1 VSAEAPPAPTRDR
14 VGRARGAAPWVAV
27 ALLGLVTQT
36 LARTPSLFAGDGDGA
51 SYAALARIAPARGI
65 YDDRPYVLHPPL
77 HPLLIRAVAVAG
89 GLPCDRAGVVLAG
102 LSTIALGLLT
112 FGLTR
117 RALGSTAGAL
127 VAAALLL
134 ASRGAVVL
142 GQGPWREPLQTLVA
156 YGLLAAALVAPPG
169 RRSVAAAAVLAALAG
184 LLWDPL
190 VWLVAPL
197 AAAGL
202 WLRRPAALV
211 AAGVLLAVWLGWAVQ
226 RQATIGAT
234 PDFPAGIDGLV
245 EETARGGP
253 GAFFNPNLYPRTAAH
268 NAFFWPAAL
277 TPLRPF
283 ELAAPWFVDEEL
295 PHLGYPPG
303 AGTSAAALLLVG
315 VALGGVVLLARRRP
329 ADGPGLLALA
339 AGGLL
344 LGAPAC
350 LGLTPRYGYA
360 WLPTLFGLAGAVV
373 AALAGRADPG
383 ERRAVPAALLLLL
396 ALAGVWAVGHR
407 HGAWTRPQRFD
418 GAAVAA
424 LLAGRTLEP
433 VLPASAGIAAPVGLV
448 PDLVWLLPGRRIVTL
463 PLDAAVEAHVVGR
476 AAPLVV
482 VPRALA
488 PLVRPGVAA
497 DVAELAQGIPA
508 LRAVHAAAAA
518 GKATHLGVLVEG
530 EVTDRAR
537 VRSWDVFW
545 WTDAARGAA
554 PGVAAPPPFGLLV
567 EPGAGPAIREALAAQ
582 GPLPGVD
589 PAALEA
595 ALSR

>member
-1 VSAEAPPAPTRDR
+1 MTDPATSPLTRADR
-14 VGRARGAAPWVAV
+14 AWRAAPWVAV
-27 ALLGLVTQT
+27 LLLGVVTQT
-36 LARTPSLFAGDGDGA
+36 LARTPALFAGDGDGA
-51 SYAALARIAPARGI
+51 SYAALARIAPERGI
-65 YDDRPYVLHPPL
+65 YDGRPYVLHPPL
-77 HPLLIRAVAVAG
+77 HPLLIRAVSAAA
-89 GLPCDRAGVVLAG
+89 GLPCDRAGVALAG
-102 LSTIALGLLT
+102 LSTIGLGLLT
-112 FGLTR
+112 FGLAR
-117 RALGSTAGAL
+117 AALGSTTGGLA
-127 VAAALLL
+127 AAALLL

-156 YGLLAAALVAPPG
+156 YGFLAVALLGPPGKRSVVTAAA
-169 RRSVAAAAVLAALAG
+169 LAALAG

-190 VWLVAPL
+190 VGLVAPL

-211 AAGVLLAVWLGWAVQ
+211 AAAALLAVWLGWAAH

-283 ELAAPWFVDEEL
+283 ELAAPWFVDEEP

-303 AGTSAAALLLVG
+303 PGTSAAAVLLVG
-315 VALGGVVLLARRRP
+315 AALGGLVLLARRP
-329 ADGPGLLALA
+329 ADPAGRLDRRGLAALA

-360 WLPTLFGLAGAVV
+360 WLPALCGLVGAVT
-373 AALAGRADPG
+373 AALVARADPS
-383 ERRAVPAALLLLL
+383 ERRAVPAALALVL
-396 ALAGVWAVGHR
+396 ALALGWAAGHP
-407 HGAWTRPQRFD
+407 HGAWSRPQRFD

-424 LLAGRTLEP
+424 LLADRPLP
-433 VLPASAGIAAPVGLV
+433 VGAAVAAPVGLV
-448 PDLVWLLPGRRIVTL
+448 PDLVWLLPGRRVVTL
-463 PLDAAVEAHVVGR
+463 PLDGGVEAQVVGR
-476 AAPLVV
+476 GAPLVV
-482 VPRALA
+482 VPHALA
-488 PLVRPGVAA
+488 PLVRPGLPAE
-497 DVAELAQGIPA
+497 VAEFAQGVPA
-508 LRAVHAAAAA
+508 LRAVHAGAAA
-518 GKATHLGVLVEG
+518 GRATYLGLLVEG

-537 VRSWDVFW
+537 VRCWDVFW
-545 WTDAARGAA
+545 WTGAA
-554 PGVAAPPPFGLLV
+554 AGITAPAPFGLLV
-567 EPGAGPAIREALAAQ
+567 EPGAGPAIRQALAEQ

-595 ALSR
+595 ALGRDEGR